1 MEDTGRIRVYL
12 TPTVVYFASVLGIA
26 ALLTFP
32 NHTRL
37 TASLCICLMG
47 VVGLVYSGD
56 FLAGRG
62 RKKIYYEQSDLIHYA
77 GFPFAAYGLV
87 VLGGVLL
94 LHDAQRGLTTVA
106 IGMLLLLTI
115 AIRNSWAIA
124 IGFVSTRS
132 GRP

>member
-1 MEDTGRIRVYL
+1 
-12 TPTVVYFASVLGIA
+12 
-26 ALLTFP
+26 
-32 NHTRL
+32 
-37 TASLCICLMG
+37 MG
-47 VVGLVYSGD
+47 VVGLVFSGD

-62 RKKIYYEQSDLIHYA
+62 RKKIYYEPSDLIHYA

-87 VLGGVLL
+87 VLGRVLL

-106 IGMLLLLTI
+106 VGMLLLLTI